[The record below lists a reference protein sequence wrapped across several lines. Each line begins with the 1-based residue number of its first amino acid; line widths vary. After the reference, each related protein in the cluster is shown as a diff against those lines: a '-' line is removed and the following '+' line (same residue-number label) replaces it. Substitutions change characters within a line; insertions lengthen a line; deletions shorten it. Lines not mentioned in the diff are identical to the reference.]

1 MIFEKIHHR
10 ILFRHEVLAS
20 NKKQNA
26 TIVFLC
32 VYVFLCFFMFF
43 MFLCFYN

>member
-32 VYVFLCFFMFF
+32 LCFFLHFYVFLCF
-43 MFLCFYN
+43 YN